1 MAGSKTEKATSK
13 RKRDERKKGNIFQS
27 KDIVSAFSLLIMFSS
42 LKILSSFM
50 YEYIE
55 LLIQRN
61 VGRVSQFPQLSTTSA
76 TEAFRDIILSIG
88 ILSAPLLIISALVT
102 IVFSVMQ
109 TRFLFATEALKFK
122 FSRMNPL
129 EGFKR
134 LFSIRSVVELAKALA
149 KIILVVAILYNEIM
163 MRLEE
168 LPSLFHVDIL
178 QGIIYIGD
186 SVVSMVFT
194 ISFIFIG
201 LSVLD
206 YVYQWWE
213 YEKNLRMT
221 KQEVKEE
228 YKQLEGDPKIK
239 AQIKEKQRQMAQ
251 RRMMQQVPSA
261 DVVIRNPTHYAV
273 AIRYKPGENS
283 APIVVAKGADLV
295 ALRIITVAQEN
306 DVTITE
312 NVSLA
317 RALYEA
323 VEIDQEIPASFYVAV
338 AEVLAFVY
346 NLKNK
351 VGDRKTKT

>member
-1 MAGSKTEKATSK
+1 MAGSKTEKATPK

-27 KDIVSAFSLLIMFSS
+27 KDVVSAFSLLIMFFS

-61 VGRVSQFPQLSTTSA
+61 VGRVSQLTQLSTTSA
-76 TEAFRDIILSIG
+76 TEAFRDIILSIV
-88 ILSAPLLIISALVT
+88 ILSAPLLVISALVT

-109 TRFLFATEALKFK
+109 TRLLFATEALKFK

-134 LFSIRSVVELAKALA
+134 LFSIRSVVELVKALA
-149 KIILVVAILYNEIM
+149 KIVLVVAILYNEIM
-163 MRLEE
+163 ARIEE

-178 QGIIYIGD
+178 QGVIYIGE

-194 ISFIFIG
+194 ISIIFIG
-201 LSVLD
+201 ISVLD
-206 YVYQWWE
+206 YAYQWWD

-239 AQIKEKQRQMAQ
+239 AQIKEKQRQMSQ

-261 DVVIRNPTHYAV
+261 DVIIRNPTHYAV

-283 APIVVAKGADLV
+283 APIVIAKGADLV

-306 DVTITE
+306 NVYITE
-312 NVSLA
+312 NVPLA

-323 VEIDQEIPASFYVAV
+323 VEIDREIPASFYVAV

-351 VGDRKTKT
+351 VGDNRSKT

>member
-1 MAGSKTEKATSK
+1 MAGSKTEKATAK

-27 KDIVSAFSLLIMFSS
+27 KDVVSGFSLLIMFFS
-42 LKILSSFM
+42 LRLLSPFM
-50 YEYIE
+50 YEYID
-55 LLIQRN
+55 LLIQRSIAR
-61 VGRVSQFPQLSTTSA
+61 GTQLTLLSTTSA
-76 TEAFRDIILSIG
+76 TEVFRDLILSIV
-88 ILSAPLLIISALVT
+88 ILAIPLLLISALIT

-122 FSRMNPL
+122 FSRLNPL

-134 LFSIRSVVELAKALA
+134 LFSVRSIVELVKALA
-149 KIILVVAILYNEIM
+149 KIVLVVGILYNEIM
-163 MRLEE
+163 SRIQE
-168 LPSLFHVDIL
+168 LPSLYHIDLL

-186 SVVSMVFT
+186 SVVSMVLS
-194 ISFIFIG
+194 ISIIFIG

-221 KQEVKEE
+221 KHEVKEE

-251 RRMMQQVPSA
+251 RRMMQQVPTA

-273 AIRYKPGENS
+273 AILYKPGENS

-295 ALRIITVAQEN
+295 ALRIISVAQEN
-306 DVTITE
+306 NVYITE
-312 NVSLA
+312 NVPLA

-323 VEIDQEIPASFYVAV
+323 VEIDLEIPASFYVAV

-351 VGDRKTKT
+351 VGNKAP